1 MSGPTSPAPVGEPR
15 ELRAEFAGILRTG
28 VVVSGALLLVG
39 LVLAIAHGSVGL
51 AGRTGAL
58 PFGQL
63 GSDLASG
70 QPWAWLWLGVVVLA
84 ATPVLRVVLALGNFA
99 SVRDRDYVALTGFVL
114 FVLLASVVVG
124 FVA

>member
-1 MSGPTSPAPVGEPR
+1 MTAPETAGVAGEPR
-15 ELRAEFAGILRTG
+15 ELRAEFAGVLRIG

-39 LVLAIAHGSVGL
+39 LVLAIAQNSVGI

-58 PFGQL
+58 PFGQF
-63 GSDLASG
+63 GADLLTG
-70 QPWAWLWLGVVVLA
+70 HPWAWLWLGIVVLA

-99 SVRDRDYVALTGFVL
+99 SVRDRDYAALTGFVL
-114 FVLLASVVVG
+114 FVLLASVAVG